1 MAKRLELEQ
10 TAFLYGGNG
19 AFIEDLYARYLS
31 DPAAIDPSWR
41 SYFDELGPETRSLF
55 ERSRS
60 AVQPRADGDRRP
72 PSLVGD
78 GGEIVDLGSERS
90 RRLII
95 DHLRVVMLIRAY
107 RVRGHLLADLDPLGL
122 AGDKHHPE
130 LDPKSYGF
138 SDADL
143 EREFFL

>member
-19 AFIEDLYARYLS
+19 AFIEDLYARYLR
-31 DPAAIDPSWR
+31 DPSTIDPSWR
-41 SYFDELGPETRSLF
+41 VYFDELGAETRALF

-60 AVQPRADGDRRP
+60 ALKRDAGNGLRP
-72 PSLVGD
+72 AQGVLER
-78 GGEIVDLGSERS
+78 GEIVDLGSERT

-122 AGDKHHPE
+122 AGN
-130 LDPKSYGF
+130 
-138 SDADL
+138 
-143 EREFFL
+143 